1 MAISVKE
8 KNNKQIDFI
17 LLIDVLIMLA
27 LGIVMVMSASSP
39 TSLSET
45 GHSYKYLRTQAISA
59 VIGLVAMFIISN
71 VNYKIYKKLYKIIY
85 MIVIILLASVAVI
98 GTSGGGAKRWID
110 LGFLTF
116 QPSEVAKI
124 GLIIFYS
131 ALLTNNKE
139 HLKELKMGFFY
150 PILWLLPVVAIL
162 VGVQNH
168 LSATI
173 LIVMIVSVLMLMAG
187 CRLKYFLS
195 FGLAGAGVGVIGLF
209 ALAKKTGAGGFR
221 IQRLVTFLN
230 PFADTQGSGWQIIQ
244 SLYAIGS
251 G

>member
-116 QPSEVAKI
+116 
-124 GLIIFYS
+124 
-131 ALLTNNKE
+131 
-139 HLKELKMGFFY
+139 
-150 PILWLLPVVAIL
+150 
-162 VGVQNH
+162 
-168 LSATI
+168 
-173 LIVMIVSVLMLMAG
+173 
-187 CRLKYFLS
+187 
-195 FGLAGAGVGVIGLF
+195 
-209 ALAKKTGAGGFR
+209 
-221 IQRLVTFLN
+221 
-230 PFADTQGSGWQIIQ
+230 
-244 SLYAIGS
+244 
-251 G
+251 